1 MDYKKNWFSKAIK
14 YREIVLKTE
23 LLGSCHYFDV
33 HTENIHYTRLRLIK
47 DVNHL
52 HQVYHRGDK
61 SNAPSYIAH
70 PNMIMK
76 CSFRDYENEIS
87 ISD

>member
-52 HQVYHRGDK
+52 HQVYHRVDK
-61 SNAPSYIAH
+61 SNAPNYIAH
-70 PNMIMK
+70 LNMIMK

>member
-1 MDYKKNWFSKAIK
+1 MTRVAMDYKKNRFSKAIK

-47 DVNHL
+47 RCEPSTPSVPPCRQIKRAQL
-52 HQVYHRGDK
+52 HRSPEY
-61 SNAPSYIAH
+61 
-70 PNMIMK
+70 
-76 CSFRDYENEIS
+76 DYEMQFQRL
-87 ISD
+87 

>member
-33 HTENIHYTRLRLIK
+33 HTENIHYM
-47 DVNHL
+47 NHL
-52 HQVYHRGDK
+52 HQVYHRVDK